1 MATSRQDLSR
11 QQRHVYQQLKR
22 RWEREGV
29 LPSPSRLAQEL
40 GLHYTTLRQHLQAL
54 AKKGYLRFESQGVG
68 RAPLVKLVGQGG
80 VPLLGD
86 IPAGPLSEA
95 IEAPEGHLKLP
106 GAGSLYGLKV
116 SGNSMADLIQDGD
129 VVLLDKDAR
138 PHSGNICAVRLE
150 GEVTLKYL
158 EWSAEWPAGARTLR
172 LRPHN
177 SQYPT
182 VEVGA
187 RALEVVGVYR
197 GLLRGEVIRALLQD
211 D

>member
-1 MATSRQDLSR
+1 LQ
-11 QQRHVYQQLKR
+11 R
-22 RWEREGV
+22 RWEREGA
-29 LPSPSRLAQEL
+29 LPSPSQLAQEL

-54 AKKGYLRFESQGVG
+54 AKKGYLRFEGQGVG
-68 RAPLVKLVGQGG
+68 RAPLVRLLGQGG

-95 IEAPEGHLKLP
+95 IEAPEGRLKLP
-106 GAGSLYGLKV
+106 GASSLYGLQV

-129 VVLLDKDAR
+129 VVLLDKNAR
-138 PHSGNICAVRLE
+138 PHPGNICAVRLE

-158 EWSAEWPAGARTLR
+158 EWIEGARTLK

-177 SQYPT
+177 PQYPT
-182 VEVGA
+182 VEAAA

-197 GLLRGEVIRALLQD
+197 GLLRGEVIQALLTD